1 MNKWIKEFGLGCS
14 LTLKNT
20 ESGTGLLALL
30 HEKPGDEGRLLA
42 DEGYGIT
49 QLLSILLNIEM
60 AILTAKTHESW
71 ESDGYMVKCNRKS
84 KGCIKYLTQTLA
96 IEEPENHLHPKLQS
110 LLADMF
116 LDAYTNYNIHF
127 IVETHSE
134 YLIRKSQVLVAHMD
148 YSSNDE
154 AEMKSPFRT
163 YYLQKNEQ
171 PYSLGYRK
179 DGKFVN
185 EFGKGFYDE
194 AASLMFQML

>member
-1 MNKWIKEFGLGCS
+1 M
-14 LTLKNT
+14 
-20 ESGTGLLALL
+20 
-30 HEKPGDEGRLLA
+30 LA

-71 ESDGYMVKCNRKS
+71 EGDGYMVKCNRKS

-154 AEMKSPFRT
+154 AEMKSPFRPT
-163 YYLQKNEQ
+163 IFRKMSNPILWGIVRMV
-171 PYSLGYRK
+171 SL
-179 DGKFVN
+179 
-185 EFGKGFYDE
+185 
-194 AASLMFQML
+194 